1 MIEQNIQI
9 FETLLIL
16 VLYTVVFFVTKNIV
30 NNTLKKAQ
38 LQRARRKLIIKAIH
52 LFLSIALIVL
62 LAGIWGLEQ
71 KEIAVFASTIM
82 TVLGI
87 AFFAQWSLLSNVT
100 SSLILFFNHPLK
112 MGDTIKILDKEY
124 PIEGEISELTYFF
137 VYIKTKNG
145 EIITVPN
152 SIIFQKSVSIIE
164 AHEEKEVE

>member
-1 MIEQNIQI
+1 MSEQNIQI
-9 FETLLIL
+9 LETLLIV
-16 VLYTVVFFVTKNIV
+16 VLYTIVFFVTKNIV

-52 LFLSIALIVL
+52 LFLSIALVVL

>member
-1 MIEQNIQI
+1 MSEQNIQI
-9 FETLLIL
+9 LETLLIV
-16 VLYTVVFFVTKNIV
+16 VLYTIVFFVTKNIV

-52 LFLSIALIVL
+52 LFLSIALVVL

-112 MGDTIKILDKEY
+112 MGDTIKILDKEF
-124 PIEGEISELTYFF
+124 PIEGEITELTYFF

-152 SIIFQKSVSIIE
+152 SLIFQKSVSIIE
-164 AHEEKEVE
+164 AQEEKVVQ

>member
-52 LFLSIALIVL
+52 LFLSIALVVL

>member
-1 MIEQNIQI
+1 MSEQNIQI
-9 FETLLIL
+9 LETLLIV
-16 VLYTVVFFVTKNIV
+16 VLYTIVFFVTKNIV

-52 LFLSIALIVL
+52 LFLSIALVVL

-124 PIEGEISELTYFF
+124 PIEGEITELTYFF

-152 SIIFQKSVSIIE
+152 SLIFQKSVSIIE
-164 AHEEKEVE
+164 AQEEKVVE